1 MSSRNLAIAS
11 VPYDPS
17 MERMHIFA
25 YPRAHTLPV
34 YAAAQPPQAFVM
46 MSTRRILTPCIQCA
60 FLTVA
65 WLLQASSYQVCAM
78 AVPST
83 TEAGFA
89 SCSASS
95 LGSVSGSVR
104 ISREANWSGSTLTA
118 TSRSTI
124 HTRISE
130 DRIFGQMQEMFLY
143 MDLTGGMNDGC
154 RSGHSFGSPAHTTA
168 VVSHAHEQGP
178 SLRPDAG
185 DVFVHGPDGWYEQ
198 GLQIRALIG
207 FACKHTSSA
216 EHHQYKKVLL
226 CLHRGQMQD
235 IILYMNLTSNFSA
248 GFRSAHSFGSP
259 AHPRMESYPA

>member
-1 MSSRNLAIAS
+1 MAWVLQGLS
-11 VPYDPS
+11 YW
-17 MERMHIFA
+17 
-25 YPRAHTLPV
+25 V
-34 YAAAQPPQAFVM
+34 YV
-46 MSTRRILTPCIQCA
+46 
-60 FLTVA
+60 
-65 WLLQASSYQVCAM
+65 M

-95 LGSVSGSVR
+95 LGSVSGSVM

-168 VVSHAHEQGP
+168 EVSCAHEQGP
-178 SLRPDAG
+178 YLRPDAG
-185 DVFVHGPDGWYEQ
+185 DVLIHGPDGVMSDGCRHGRSL
-198 GLQIRALIG
+198 GL
-207 FACKHTSSA
+207 
-216 EHHQYKKVLL
+216 
-226 CLHRGQMQD
+226 
-235 IILYMNLTSNFSA
+235 
-248 GFRSAHSFGSP
+248 P
-259 AHPRMESYPA
+259 AHTHIFC